1 MTECAWCARPPPN
14 GDTSRCCSEVSI
26 SDARLWA
33 AATGALRRRAHIQPS
48 TLSRIGPSPTEPPEK
63 LRWPR
68 NVTVGCSQT
77 ARSSPLRRVTRN
89 CVGFALNRSRTC
101 QLSGGPAR
109 PPSRTQLRRSC
120 QPTPRRRRGI
130 GQVRG
135 PVKDNGRHVD
145 AVPASGKLGAH
156 RTGAQ
161 GLGCRPCTL
170 IQTQP
175 ARGVPS
181 RLVVAGPDRPERHHG
196 RVE

>member
-77 ARSSPLRRVTRN
+77 ARSSPLRRYQCHAKLRWFCIESVTH
-89 CVGFALNRSRTC
+89 L
-101 QLSGGPAR
+101 
-109 PPSRTQLRRSC
+109 
-120 QPTPRRRRGI
+120 PTFW
-130 GQVRG
+130 
-135 PVKDNGRHVD
+135 
-145 AVPASGKLGAH
+145 
-156 RTGAQ
+156 RTGS
-161 GLGCRPCTL
+161 T
-170 IQTQP
+170 TQSHP
-175 ARGVPS
+175 A
-181 RLVVAGPDRPERHHG
+181 
-196 RVE
+196 